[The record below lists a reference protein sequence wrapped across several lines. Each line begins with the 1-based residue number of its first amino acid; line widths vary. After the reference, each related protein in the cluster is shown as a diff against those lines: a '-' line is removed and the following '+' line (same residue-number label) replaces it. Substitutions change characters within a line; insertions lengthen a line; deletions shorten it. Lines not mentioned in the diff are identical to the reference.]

1 MTSDEET
8 HLRFMLV
15 EPLLMMI
22 KLYMFR
28 WGLNEHGLEIKLM
41 RENMG
46 FGFKILL
53 LIRGELFMRLGFP
66 STTGGMNPMRD

>member
-1 MTSDEET
+1 MS
-8 HLRFMLV
+8 V
-15 EPLLMMI
+15 QPLLMVI

-28 WGLNEHGLEIKLM
+28 WGLNKHGRGIWLDIKLM